1 MVDVKEKTEVKTATK
16 KRTTKKESVE
26 NKAMEEFMKELE
38 KLKKQNEELMKQINK
53 QNDDSEVVVEKP
65 KKKAKVSLKD
75 IRDEEVTVQRV
86 VGGIGSVKFI
96 DGKTGDE
103 YLWSEIG
110 DTEIVTV
117 EVLKRMSSKSSM
129 FLKTPWLK
137 IIDNDDVVDALG
149 LKSLYEALELV
160 EDVDRVMNM
169 SDSEIRN
176 LISKLSQG
184 YKETM
189 AINLQTKINLGELT
203 NITTIR
209 KFERLLEKEF
219 VL

>member
-38 KLKKQNEELMKQINK
+38 KLKKQNEELTKQINK
-53 QNDDSEVVVEKP
+53 QNDDSKVVVEKP

-169 SDSEIRN
+169 SDSEIHN

-209 KFERLLEKEF
+209 KFEKLLEKEF